1 MSCCSLLDLMWSLNP
16 IELQGI
22 VVRPHSSPSPCA
34 PSRPRCLHLHLHP
47 QALLCSQLL
56 PPLPFL
62 SLVHSGL
69 KQNFFKC
76 LIFPPLA
83 SFLQAPSHL
92 FVHRFFI
99 PLQPP
104 PPHPPL
110 AAPPPSFYPP
120 PPPPTL
126 TLPLAFSPSSSSAPF
141 PPTPPITP
149 AHQPPPPHH
158 SSPLLLMQT
167 DLFIYFKLVA
177 QVICGR

>member
-1 MSCCSLLDLMWSLNP
+1 MVTQPYRAAGHCGPSSLY
-16 IELQGI
+16 
-22 VVRPHSSPSPCA
+22 PSPPA
-34 PSRPRCLHLHLHP
+34 PFRPRCLHLHP

-62 SLVHSGL
+62 SLVHSGP

-83 SFLQAPSHL
+83 SFFQASSHL

-104 PPHPPL
+104 PPHPLTPSSL
-110 AAPPPSFYPP
+110 HPPTFFHP

-126 TLPLAFSPSSSSAPF
+126 TLPLALSPAPR
-141 PPTPPITP
+141 
-149 AHQPPPPHH
+149 HPHH

-167 DLFIYFKLVA
+167 DLFIYLELVA